1 MGEFKLSQLY
11 TKKGFDLKM
20 KSFIAWIGGKSLLA
34 KRIIAE
40 FPQSVERYV
49 EVFGGGGSVLFA
61 KDKHADLE
69 VYNDANSELVN
80 LFRCMKYHRA
90 ELEREIDG
98 YINSRE
104 IFQDLKLRL
113 EHNVGFT
120 DIQRAGMFFIKLKTS
135 FGADGRTFCCH
146 KRNLSTDRFT
156 EISQRLKN
164 VVVENKDFEN
174 LIKVYDRPNAL
185 FYCDP
190 PYHTTEKYY
199 DVQFTEDDHL
209 RLKNALDHVKG
220 KFVLSY
226 NDDEFI
232 RELYKDYTIMNVS
245 RQNNL
250 STGTYKEVIIKNF

>member
-1 MGEFKLSQLY
+1 
-11 TKKGFDLKM
+11 M
-20 KSFIAWIGGKSLLA
+20 KSFIGWIGGKSLLA
-34 KRIIAE
+34 KRIISE
-40 FPQSVERYV
+40 FPTDSNRYI

-61 KDKHADLE
+61 KDKHAPLE
-69 VYNDANSELVN
+69 IYNDANSELVN
-80 LFRCMKYHRA
+80 LFRCMKYHRE

-104 IFQDLKLRL
+104 VFQDIKVRL
-113 EHNVGFT
+113 ENSIGFT
-120 DIQRAGMFFIKLKTS
+120 DIQRAGMFFIKTKIS
-135 FGADGRTFCCH
+135 FGADGRTFGCN
-146 KRNLSTDRFT
+146 KRNLSTDRFK
-156 EISQRLKN
+156 EISERLKN

-174 LIKVYDRPNAL
+174 LIRVYDRPKAL

-199 DVQFTEDDHL
+199 DVKFSEDDHL
-209 RLKNALDHVKG
+209 RLKNALEGIEG

-232 RELYKDYTIMNVS
+232 RELYKDYTIINVS

-250 STGTYKEVIIKNF
+250 STGTYKEVIVKNF

>member
-1 MGEFKLSQLY
+1 MFFAK
-11 TKKGFDLKM
+11 LKM
-20 KSFIAWIGGKSLLA
+20 
-34 KRIIAE
+34 
-40 FPQSVERYV
+40 
-49 EVFGGGGSVLFA
+49 
-61 KDKHADLE
+61 
-69 VYNDANSELVN
+69 
-80 LFRCMKYHRA
+80 
-90 ELEREIDG
+90 
-98 YINSRE
+98 
-104 IFQDLKLRL
+104 
-113 EHNVGFT
+113 
-120 DIQRAGMFFIKLKTS
+120 S

-146 KRNLSTDRFT
+146 KRNLSTDRFSK
-156 EISQRLKN
+156 ISQRLRN

-209 RLKNALDHVKG
+209 RLKNALNHIKG

-232 RELYKDYTIMNVS
+232 RELYKDYTIINVS

-250 STGTYKEVIIKNF
+250 STGTYKEVIITNF

>member
-1 MGEFKLSQLY
+1 
-11 TKKGFDLKM
+11 
-20 KSFIAWIGGKSLLA
+20 
-34 KRIIAE
+34 
-40 FPQSVERYV
+40 
-49 EVFGGGGSVLFA
+49 
-61 KDKHADLE
+61 
-69 VYNDANSELVN
+69 
-80 LFRCMKYHRA
+80 MKYHRT
-90 ELEREIDG
+90 ELEKEIDG
-98 YINSRE
+98 YINSQE
-104 IFQDLKLRL
+104 VFQDLKLRL
-113 EHNVGFT
+113 EYNAGFT
-120 DIQRAGMFFIKLKTS
+120 NIQRAGMFFIKLKTS

-146 KRNLSTDRFT
+146 KRNLSTDRFSK
-156 EISQRLKN
+156 ISQRLKN

-209 RLKNALDHVKG
+209 RLKNALDHIKG

-232 RELYKDYTIMNVS
+232 RELYKDYTIINAS

-250 STGTYKEVIIKNF
+250 STGIYKEVIIKNF

>member
-1 MGEFKLSQLY
+1 
-11 TKKGFDLKM
+11 M

-40 FPQSVERYV
+40 FPQSIERYV

-69 VYNDANSELVN
+69 VYNDANSDLVN
-80 LFRCMKYHRA
+80 LFRCMKYHRE

-104 IFQDLKLRL
+104 VFQDIKTRL
-113 EHNVGFT
+113 EIGTGFT
-120 DIQRAGMFFIKLKTS
+120 DIQRAGMFYVKTKIS
-135 FGADGRTFCCH
+135 FGADGRTFGCN
-146 KRNLSTDRFT
+146 KKNLSTDRFK

-174 LIKVYDRPNAL
+174 LIKVYDRPKAL

-209 RLKNALDHVKG
+209 RLKNTLDGIKG

-232 RELYKDYTIMNVS
+232 RELYKNYNIIKVT

-250 STGTYKEVIIKNF
+250 SSGDYKEVIIKNF

>member
-1 MGEFKLSQLY
+1 
-11 TKKGFDLKM
+11 M
-20 KSFIAWIGGKSLLA
+20 KSFIAWIGGKSLLS
-34 KRIIAE
+34 KRIIEE
-40 FPQSVERYV
+40 FPTGIERYI

-61 KDKHADLE
+61 KDSHAPLE

-90 ELEREIDG
+90 ELENEIDG
-98 YINSRE
+98 YLNSRE
-104 IFQDLKLRL
+104 VFQDFKSRL
-113 EHNVGFT
+113 EHDTGFT
-120 DIQRAGMFFIKLKTS
+120 DIQRAGMFYIKTKIS
-135 FGADGRTFCCH
+135 FGADGRTFGCN
-146 KRNLSTDRFT
+146 KRNLSTDRFAK
-156 EISQRLKN
+156 ISQRLKN

-174 LIKVYDRPNAL
+174 LIKVYDRPKAL

-190 PYHTTEKYY
+190 PYHTTERYY

-209 RLKNALDHVKG
+209 RLKTALDNIKG

-232 RELYKDYTIMNVS
+232 RELYKNYNIIEVT

-250 STGTYKEVIIKNF
+250 SSGEYKEVIIKNF

>member
-1 MGEFKLSQLY
+1 
-11 TKKGFDLKM
+11 M
-20 KSFIAWIGGKSLLA
+20 KSFIGWKGGKSLLA
-34 KRIIAE
+34 KKIIGE
-40 FPQSVERYV
+40 FPSNVERYV

-61 KDKHADLE
+61 KDKHANLE
-69 VYNDANSELVN
+69 VYNDANSDLVN
-80 LFRCMKYHRA
+80 LFRCMKYHRE

-104 IFQDLKLRL
+104 VFQEIKYRL
-113 EHNVGFT
+113 EHGIGFT
-120 DIQRAGMFFIKLKTS
+120 DIQRAGMFFVKIKIS
-135 FGADGRTFCCH
+135 FGTNGQDFCCH
-146 KRNLSTDRFT
+146 KKNLSTDRFM

-199 DVQFTEDDHL
+199 DVQFTESDHL
-209 RLKNALDHVKG
+209 RLKNTLDHIKG

-232 RELYKDYTIMNVS
+232 HDLYKNYTIINVS

-250 STGTYKEVIIKNF
+250 SSGSYKEVIIKNF

>member
-1 MGEFKLSQLY
+1 
-11 TKKGFDLKM
+11 
-20 KSFIAWIGGKSLLA
+20 
-34 KRIIAE
+34 
-40 FPQSVERYV
+40 
-49 EVFGGGGSVLFA
+49 
-61 KDKHADLE
+61 
-69 VYNDANSELVN
+69 
-80 LFRCMKYHRA
+80 
-90 ELEREIDG
+90 
-98 YINSRE
+98 
-104 IFQDLKLRL
+104 
-113 EHNVGFT
+113 
-120 DIQRAGMFFIKLKTS
+120 MFFIKLKTS
-135 FGADGRTFCCH
+135 FGTDGRTFCCH

-156 EISQRLKN
+156 EISRRLKN

-209 RLKNALDHVKG
+209 RLKNALNHIKG

-232 RELYKDYTIMNVS
+232 RELYKDYTIINVS

-250 STGTYKEVIIKNF
+250 SKGDYKEVIIKNF